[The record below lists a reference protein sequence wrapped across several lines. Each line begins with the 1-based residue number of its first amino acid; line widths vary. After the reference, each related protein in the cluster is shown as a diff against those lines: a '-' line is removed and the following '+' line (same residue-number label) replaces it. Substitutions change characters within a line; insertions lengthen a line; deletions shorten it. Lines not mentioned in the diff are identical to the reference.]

1 MQTASGQH
9 YQKYIHKSAVG
20 RGQLSHC
27 VGQTLNPKEKGK
39 EGGRALGTVVMV
51 SIRVIVETD
60 FFPESVVHFAS
71 ETM

>member
-1 MQTASGQH
+1 MQIAPGSIIRSTN
-9 YQKYIHKSAVG
+9 INLVWVP
-20 RGQLSHC
+20 HC